1 MIGAARKG
9 ASERHQEFLESDALR
24 KPRKEPGAVGGIL
37 KDLAPVR
44 KPGGEATGE
53 EPRWVEKDE
62 AAKLRRGAGRVQRL
76 RDCDGRRL
84 RREREGRREEVRP
97 KSGVRGER
105 GSGRE
110 NPGGPAGERGGRHV
124 EERAR
129 RPLGRNTWLPR
140 GACLRDE

>member
-1 MIGAARKG
+1 M
-9 ASERHQEFLESDALR
+9 
-24 KPRKEPGAVGGIL
+24 
-37 KDLAPVR
+37 R

-53 EPRWVEKDE
+53 KVSGVEEDE
-62 AAKLRRGAGRVQRL
+62 AAKLRNAAGRVQRL

-110 NPGGPAGERGGRHV
+110 NPGGPAGESGGRHV